1 MLGLF
6 LSVSVFKYFGMCH
19 NSHNYILYCGCLIVL
34 LLMQVIQYMQ
44 KKKSSYQIQNIKLN
58 IPSSSSVKTKQKE
71 KGINKERSQKLNS
84 LH

>member
-1 MLGLF
+1 MLDCTF
-6 LSVSVFKYFGMCH
+6 TNASNPVH
-19 NSHNYILYCGCLIVL
+19 A
-34 LLMQVIQYMQ
+34 